1 LAVKPRDGVP
11 AYQYLQAEVFRRSP
25 VGDLYVPVQ
34 VKGLAAAFPTTVTDV
49 PGKPDEPVKG
59 RPVRPK
65 FGAAP
70 GKGE

>member
-1 LAVKPRDGVP
+1 VLT
-11 AYQYLQAEVFRRSP
+11 
-25 VGDLYVPVQ
+25 
-34 VKGLAAAFPTTVTDV
+34 KGLAPAFPTSAEDEAA
-49 PGKPDEPVKG
+49 KPADPVKG